1 MAVIGLS
8 LKKLD
13 SGQGCVGGS
22 QARAVRHC
30 CKSTTESSG
39 NSGPLKPCGKPVDLP
54 SEYKAL
60 DLREASLSL
69 SFKILFICERHR
81 RRKEQAHCGDPDVG
95 LDRRIPGSRPELKAD
110 TQPLS
115 HPGVPTSSLFISQ
128 LCKLF
133 SLTVL

>member
-69 SFKILFICERHR
+69 SLSLLRFYLFVRDTGGGRSRLTAGTLMWDLI
-81 RRKEQAHCGDPDVG
+81 A
-95 LDRRIPGSRPELKAD
+95 GSRD
-110 TQPLS
+110 HDLS
-115 HPGVPTSSLFISQ
+115 
-128 LCKLF
+128 
-133 SLTVL
+133 